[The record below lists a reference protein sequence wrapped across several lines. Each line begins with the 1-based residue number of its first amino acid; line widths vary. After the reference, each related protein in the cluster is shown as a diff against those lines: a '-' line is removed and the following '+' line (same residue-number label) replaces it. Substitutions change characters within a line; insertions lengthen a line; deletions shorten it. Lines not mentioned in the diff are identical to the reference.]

1 MLTFNNFRRLIAQVP
16 VWLKCLMFVVSWARK
31 NPMCF
36 LSLCKYL
43 CYRAIQ
49 KFIIKTVI
57 KIITKS
63 LTKKIKEQDEK
74 KKLK

>member
-1 MLTFNNFRRLIAQVP
+1 MLTFNNFRRLMAQVLI
-16 VWLKCLMFVVSWARK
+16 WLKCLMFVMSWARE

-43 CYRAIQ
+43 CYLAIQ
-49 KFIIKTVI
+49 KLIIKTII
-57 KIITKS
+57 KISTKS

-74 KKLK
+74 KVK